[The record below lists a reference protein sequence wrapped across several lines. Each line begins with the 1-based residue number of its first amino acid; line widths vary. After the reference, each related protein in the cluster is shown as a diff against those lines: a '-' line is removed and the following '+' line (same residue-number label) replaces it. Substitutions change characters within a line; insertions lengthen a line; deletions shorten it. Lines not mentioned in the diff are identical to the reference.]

1 MRKILIGSWL
11 LSLLSC
17 LPLLAQDAV
26 VTGRVT
32 SSDDGSALPGV
43 SIVVKGTSRG
53 TTTDVNGTYR
63 INAGSAATLTFSFV
77 GFRPQNVVV
86 GNRSAVNVSLET
98 DASTLNEVVVTAF
111 GIQTSERQIGTSVAK
126 INNAQITQAA
136 PVNIANGLTGK
147 VSGLQINTT
156 NNGVGAG
163 VRITLRGNRSFLGNN
178 QALVV
183 VDGVI
188 SDASFLATINPDDVE
203 RTDILKGPSAAAL
216 YGSDASNGAIII
228 TTKKGSLKNTPQI
241 SYSNNTQF
249 ESISYMPGLQT
260 QFGGNGGEGVP
271 FYDRNYRRTYVPYEN
286 QSFGTAYDGSLQPLG
301 YGVEIRDANGNVHL
315 DTLKVPYSSPTKDP
329 RRAFF
334 NTGVTSQHNL
344 SYRIGDNKNY
354 FGLGVQR
361 VNQSGIVPNDKYQR
375 TTLSLT
381 GGRVIDKFTANAS
394 VQTAYVKTDL
404 ENGDFNQNRP
414 VYWNVLNQ
422 QAHAPINSYPLNDI
436 NSPYGDVNGYY
447 NAYYPNPYWQITG
460 DNSRAVTN
468 RYTVQGSADVS
479 YQFKPWLSVLYRL
492 GGQLS
497 NTQLKSHRAEV
508 TFSDYALT
516 DPWEAGNIASSTG
529 KANASV
535 TDASSLATRF
545 TGDLLVTVNPKFGD
559 FTTRLIVGQQTRQEY
574 LRATQDFATSLV
586 VPGLYNISNRLG
598 NANVFEY
605 NSRSRLI
612 GAFGDFTVGYKDY
625 VFIHA
630 TGRNDW
636 TSLLSAAN
644 RSFFYPSVDASV
656 ILSDAIPALKNNNV
670 LTFAKIRGGI
680 SKVGQVNVA
689 PYQLQNVFNPGGLQ
703 LPTSTVNVVSGGTAF
718 PFGGQAGFELGNR
731 QNDPNLKPEFTTN
744 REVGLEVGLFGRV
757 NLEAVYYS
765 TTTINQ
771 TVPIDVSRATG
782 YTSALINAGT
792 MKNNGIELDLSTT
805 RPIVNVGGFTWNINT
820 NFTYL
825 ESKVTD
831 LYQDLARINIPY
843 GSSQFRPDLSGGAS
857 NVFAAKGYAYPAL
870 YVNDIQRVQNTD
882 PKGLNYDATG
892 QYVGRPVVSATT
904 GYPVLDPNLKY
915 AGTTQPKY
923 RFGLTNTFKYKGL
936 SLATV
941 IEYRGG
947 AVIYNALGNAL
958 EFTGAGIR
966 SVYAGRQNFVFPG
979 SVIQNSD
986 GTFKENTNVTTKDG
1000 NLTFWT
1006 NSAYHNAGY
1015 SYVTSADFWKLREVS
1030 LSYTIPASILGYTK
1044 FIKSL
1049 NVALTG
1055 RNLIMLRPKTNVFT
1069 DPEFSGGTNVNDTS
1083 NAVGT
1088 TTEYQTPPTRF
1099 YGFRVSFGF

>member
-1 MRKILIGSWL
+1 MRKFLVVQCLLCL
-11 LSLLSC
+11 LS
-17 LPLLAQDAV
+17 LPLLAQERRI
-26 VTGRVT
+26 TGKVT
-32 SSDDGSALPGV
+32 SSEDGSTLPGV
-43 SIVVKGTSRG
+43 TVVLKGTSKGVNTDANGIYNISANDG
-53 TTTDVNGTYR
+53 TLV
-63 INAGSAATLTFSFV
+63 FSFV
-77 GFRPQNVVV
+77 GSLTQEVAIGNKSVINVTLVPDT
-86 GNRSAVNVSLET
+86 R
-98 DASTLNEVVVTAF
+98 TLNEVVVTAF

-136 PVNIANGLTGK
+136 PVNVANGLTGK

-188 SDASFLATINPDDVE
+188 SDASFLSTINPDDIDN
-203 RTDILKGPSAAAL
+203 TTILKGPSAAAL
-216 YGSDASNGAIII
+216 YGSDASNGAVVI
-228 TTKKGSLKNTPQI
+228 TTKKGSVNNVPQI

-260 QFGGNGGEGVP
+260 QFGGNGGEAAP
-271 FYDRNYRRTYVPYEN
+271 FYDRNFARLYVPFEN
-286 QSFGTAYDGSLQPLG
+286 QSFGTPYDGSIRPLG
-301 YGVEIRDANGNVHL
+301 YGVEVRNADGTVRL
-315 DTLKVPYSSPTKDP
+315 DTLKVPYSSPSKDP
-329 RRAFF
+329 RREFF

-344 SYRIGDNKNY
+344 SYRIGDAKNY

-361 VNQSGIVPNDKYQR
+361 VDQSGVVPNDKYQR

-381 GGRVIDKFTANAS
+381 AGRTADKFAANGS
-394 VQTAYVKTDL
+394 VQSAFVKTDT
-404 ENGDFNQNRP
+404 ENGDFNQLRP

-436 NSPYGDVNGYY
+436 TSPYGDVNGYY

-460 DNSRAVTN
+460 DNSRSVSN

-479 YQFKPWLSVLYRL
+479 YQFKPWLKVLYRV

-497 NTQLKSHRAEV
+497 NTQSKGHRAEV
-508 TFSDYALT
+508 LFSEYALS
-516 DPWEAGNIASSTG
+516 DPWGAGNIASSVG

-535 TDASSLATRF
+535 SDGGALFTRF
-545 TGDLLVTVNPKFGD
+545 TGDLLVTLNPTFGD
-559 FTTRLIVGQQTRQEY
+559 FTTRLILGQQTRQEY
-574 LRATQDFATSLV
+574 SRTNFDFANALV
-586 VPGLYNISNRLG
+586 VPGVYNISNRLG

-605 NSRSRLI
+605 NTRSRLI
-612 GAFGDFTVGYKDY
+612 GFFGDLTIGYKD
-625 VFIHA
+625 FAFLNI
-630 TGRNDW
+630 TGRNDQ

-644 RSFFYPSVDASV
+644 RSFFYPGVNASI
-656 ILSDAIPALKNNNV
+656 ILSDAIPGLKNNNI
-670 LTFAKIRGGI
+670 LTFAKIRGALA
-680 SKVGQVNVA
+680 KVGQVNVV
-689 PYQLQNVFNPGGLQ
+689 PYQLQNVFTPGTG
-703 LPTSTVNVVSGGTAF
+703 F
-718 PFGGQAGFELGNR
+718 PFGGQAGYALGNQ

-744 REVGLEVGLFGRV
+744 REVGLELGLFNRV

-765 TTTINQ
+765 TTTTNQ
-771 TVPIDVSRATG
+771 TVPIGVSRATG
-782 YTSALINAGT
+782 YTTALINTGT
-792 MKNNGIELDLSTT
+792 MQNQGVELDLSTT
-805 RPIVNVGGFTWNINT
+805 RPIVNLGGFTWNINT

-825 ESKVTD
+825 ESKATD
-831 LYQDLARINIPY
+831 LYQDLERLNIPY
-843 GSSQFRPDLSGGAS
+843 GGSQFRPDLAPGAS
-857 NVFAAKGYAYPAL
+857 DVFAARNLAYPAL
-870 YVNDIQRVQNTD
+870 FVNDIQRIQNTN
-882 PKGLNYDATG
+882 PKAPNYDATG
-892 QYVGRPVVSATT
+892 QFVGRPVVSATT
-904 GYPVLDPNLKY
+904 GYPILDPNLKY

-936 SLATV
+936 ALSTV

-947 AVIYNALGNAL
+947 AVIYNSLGNAL

-966 SVYAGRQNFVFPG
+966 STYAGRQNFVFPG
-979 SVIQNSD
+979 SVTVTSNAD
-986 GTFKENTNVTTKDG
+986 GTTNAITPNTNVTTRDG

-1015 SYVTSADFWKLREVS
+1015 SYVTSANFWKLREVA

-1044 FIKSL
+1044 FIKSMS
-1049 NVALTG
+1049 VALTG

-1069 DPEFSGGTNVNDTS
+1069 DPEFSGGTNANDTS

-1099 YGFRVSFGF
+1099 YGFRVSVGF